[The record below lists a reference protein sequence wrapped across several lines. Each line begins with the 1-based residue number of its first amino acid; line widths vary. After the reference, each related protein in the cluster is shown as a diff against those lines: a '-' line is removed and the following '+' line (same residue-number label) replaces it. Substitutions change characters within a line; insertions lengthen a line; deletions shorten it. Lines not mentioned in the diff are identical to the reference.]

1 MHRRQTFFRLATLV
15 VVGALGSLGLACG
28 GGAGAAGASG
38 KLVYGAPNDIRQFD
52 FDAHT
57 DAKLLGGSSP
67 GRFANGDLVYVYAD
81 SISAPYQLVMGD
93 AAGTR
98 RTQVLKPG
106 SAVGD
111 FRPVPS
117 PDGKLIAF
125 TYYPRGFTPQINAT
139 NGTVIVRL
147 DGTIVANLKG
157 VFDPAWTPDGRIVAA
172 GTIAVASDGPTN
184 TPTAAGIYVSNAAFT
199 TMTRIDN
206 GLADP
211 REVAVSPDGK
221 QLAFVLAAHIW
232 TMGLD
237 GTGLR
242 QLTSGDKEESSPTF
256 SPDGAS
262 VACASFGTFEST
274 YYSALAVVPVAG
286 GPTELGND
294 ANVWPLDDDA
304 KGTSTLGRVNVYK
317 RLNWF

>member
-1 MHRRQTFFRLATLV
+1 M
-15 VVGALGSLGLACG
+15 
-28 GGAGAAGASG
+28 
-38 KLVYGAPNDIRQFD
+38 
-52 FDAHT
+52 
-57 DAKLLGGSSP
+57 
-67 GRFANGDLVYVYAD
+67 
-81 SISAPYQLVMGD
+81 
-93 AAGTR
+93 
-98 RTQVLKPG
+98 LKPG

-139 NGTVIVRL
+139 NGTL
-147 DGTIVANLKG
+147 VANLKG

-184 TPTAAGIYVSNAAFT
+184 TPTAAGLYISNAAFT
-199 TMTRIDN
+199 QMTRLDN

-242 QLTSGDKEESSPTF
+242 QLTSGGKEESSPAF

-262 VACASFGTFEST
+262 VACAAFGTLESDF
-274 YYSALAVVPVAG
+274 YSALAVVPVAR

-294 ANVWPLDDDA
+294 ASVWPLDDNA
-304 KGTSTLGRVNVYK
+304 KSTSTLGRVNVYK
-317 RLNWF
+317 QLNWF

>member
-1 MHRRQTFFRLATLV
+1 MHRRQTLLRLAALV
-15 VVGALGSLGLACG
+15 LTGALGSLGLACG
-28 GGAGAAGASG
+28 GGGAAGASG
-38 KLVYGAPNDIRQFD
+38 KLVYGSTDGIREYD
-52 FDAHT
+52 FDANT
-57 DAKLLGGSSP
+57 DAKLVDGSSP
-67 GRFANGDLVYVYAD
+67 GRFANGNLVYVYQD
-81 SISAPYQLVMGD
+81 SLSAPYQLVVGD

-98 RTQVLKPG
+98 RTLVLKPG

-111 FRPVPS
+111 FSPVPS

-139 NGTVIVRL
+139 NGTVVVQL

-172 GTIAVASDGPTN
+172 GTIAVSSDGPTN

-199 TMTRIDN
+199 AMTRIDN

-221 QLAFVLAAHIW
+221 QLAFVLAGHIW

-256 SPDGAS
+256 SPDGKS
-262 VACASFGTFEST
+262 VACVSFGTFEST
-274 YYSALAVVPVAG
+274 YYSALAVVPFAG

-304 KGTSTLGRVNVYK
+304 KTSSTLGRVNAFR
-317 RLNWF
+317 RLNWY